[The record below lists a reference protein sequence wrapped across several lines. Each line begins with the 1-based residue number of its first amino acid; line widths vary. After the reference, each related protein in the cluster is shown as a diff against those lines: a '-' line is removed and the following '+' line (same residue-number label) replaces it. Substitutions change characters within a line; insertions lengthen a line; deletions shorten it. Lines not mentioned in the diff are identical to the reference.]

1 MTPRIRAALY
11 AAIAGAIGVL
21 LALGIISGEQEQVL
35 LQFGDSVLNLV
46 AAGALAYAT
55 GRVTEDSW
63 ATLRRTLYAAAAALM
78 AGLGVFGLIE
88 PDATIVW
95 LQALDGV
102 LSVVGMLLLGVAT
115 AKTPDATPRRA
126 APETEPG
133 TAFGEPI
140 E

>member
-1 MTPRIRAALY
+1 
-11 AAIAGAIGVL
+11 
-21 LALGIISGEQEQVL
+21 
-35 LQFGDSVLNLV
+35 
-46 AAGALAYAT
+46 
-55 GRVTEDSW
+55 
-63 ATLRRTLYAAAAALM
+63 M

-126 APETEPG
+126 AQTPNAQLG
-133 TAFGEPI
+133 
-140 E
+140 